1 MHYMED
7 LKDLLC
13 AELEEYA
20 EKGKKSG
27 KMSAADLDGIHKLTD
42 TVKNIM
48 KISVL
53 EEEMEDGYSEA
64 GNWMGEGRMY
74 GTSYD
79 GGMSYEGGSSY
90 ARGGGR
96 GRGRNAR
103 RDSMG
108 RYSREGRGGGY
119 SQESGEGGGSYQRGG
134 RGGNQGGGNRGGGR
148 SSYAGGYSREG
159 GYSRDGA
166 KEYMMEQLEDMM
178 EEAENPKQKEA
189 LHKCMQ
195 ALERV

>member
-1 MHYMED
+1 MDYMMD

-42 TVKNIM
+42 TVKNIL
-48 KISVL
+48 KINML
-53 EEEMEDGYSEA
+53 EEDGGYSQD
-64 GNWMGEGRMY
+64 GHYMGEGRIY

-79 GGMSYEGGSSY
+79 DGSSY
-90 ARGGGR
+90 RR
-96 GRGRNAR
+96 GRGRYAK

-108 RYSREGRGGGY
+108 RYSRREGGY
-119 SQESGEGGGSYQRGG
+119 SEDGMWRNNG
-134 RGGNQGGGNRGGGR
+134 RTGMGN
-148 SSYAGGYSREG
+148 GYHG

-166 KEYMMEQLEDMM
+166 KEHLMERIDEMM
-178 EEAENPKQKEA
+178 EEAETPKQREA
-189 LHKCMQ
+189 LQKCKQ
-195 ALERV
+195 AIERA